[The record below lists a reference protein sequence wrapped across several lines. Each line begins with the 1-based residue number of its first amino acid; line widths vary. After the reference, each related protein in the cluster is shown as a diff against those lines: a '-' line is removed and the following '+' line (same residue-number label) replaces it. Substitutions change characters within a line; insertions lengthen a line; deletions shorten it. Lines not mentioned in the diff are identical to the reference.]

1 MPKILQN
8 APAHSYATAPYIGI
22 YTVEIETKFLETQ
35 NFLPLVLFQYI
46 YMSFL
51 TWAYGKKELKQ
62 LMNNIPNLKFA
73 YE

>member
-35 NFLPLVLFQYI
+35 NFLPLVLFQYMYVI
-46 YMSFL
+46 SYMD
-51 TWAYGKKELKQ
+51 TW
-62 LMNNIPNLKFA
+62 
-73 YE
+73 